1 MNIYRLIIFYILD
14 NSSKSGNGL
23 VYTENADDD
32 IAADEDDDEVKEI
45 TNVNKEPPLE
55 EEEEPF
61 HGFDPQIVS
70 VKSISNNNNLDH
82 LNNDSNSAGS
92 SNALSKDIFDNL
104 CELNDDENDAQNDLA
119 DIQIEPNIIDFDST
133 TNLTSKDMVEKDK
146 LGTSSKKS
154 PSTII
159 INEEDSQ
166 DKEKNHTSHIP
177 IIPVPAAPTPNTN
190 ATIQTKKKP
199 NSVSNGGT
207 SPNITSQLSL
217 KPITELVEP
226 KTIETVPKSHQSQ
239 VMSSP
244 MTVQQPPVSSQPSP
258 PPPSTEL
265 TCSFCNKKFSSQSSL
280 ISHLT
285 SSGHINVP
293 INPTTENIADGYL
306 TYTTASSQNN
316 PQAPR
321 KTRSMCLS
329 CGKTFGKVEQVKIHL
344 NVHYGDNIYTCRFCE
359 KVFTNFTVFDVSKNM
374 LLKFLNFQF
383 IFTIL

>member
-1 MNIYRLIIFYILD
+1 MINKIIKIYS
-14 NSSKSGNGL
+14 SSKTSNGL

-45 TNVNKEPPLE
+45 ININKEPPLD

-82 LNNDSNSAGS
+82 LNNDSNSGGS
-92 SNALSKDIFDNL
+92 SNTLSKDIFDSL
-104 CELNDDENDAQNDLA
+104 CELNDDNNDTQNDLA
-119 DIQIEPNIIDFDST
+119 DIQIEPNIIDFEST
-133 TNLTSKDMVEKDK
+133 SNLGSKDTSEKGESEKD
-146 LGTSSKKS
+146 GKKS
-154 PSTII
+154 PVTII
-159 INEEDSQ
+159 INGDSTH
-166 DKEKNHTSHIP
+166 DKEQHHTSHIP
-177 IIPVPAAPTPNTN
+177 IIPVPAAPKPNLTS
-190 ATIQTKKKP
+190 TIQTKKKP
-199 NSVSNGGT
+199 TSASNGVI
-207 SPNITSQLSL
+207 SPNVTSQLSL

-226 KTIETVPKSHQSQ
+226 KSVETVPKSHQNL
-239 VMSSP
+239 VISSP
-244 MTVQQPPVSSQPSP
+244 MTVQQPPISSQPSP

-285 SSGHINVP
+285 TSGHINVP
-293 INPTTENIADGYL
+293 INPTTENVADGYL

-316 PQAPR
+316 PQGPR

-359 KVFTNFTVFDVSKNM
+359 KVFTNFTVFDVSIKNEN
-374 LLKFLNFQF
+374 LFATYLA
-383 IFTIL
+383 IYR